1 MTKYVKVHYL
11 AKLYDE
17 EAYSKAIDIYYDEA
31 EKHPRQM
38 MYEKPAIVEYTKVS
52 LLTIWIN
59 VNNIVAIQD
68 FCQNMIVDDTKYSF
82 VTVTLNHNVKLGAGK
97 EGSYVHVLKDDL
109 NFISGTSWEN
119 SLL

>member
-1 MTKYVKVHYL
+1 MTKYVKFHYL
-11 AKLYDE
+11 AKSYDDD
-17 EAYSKAIDIYYDEA
+17 AYSKAINSYYDEA

-38 MYEKPAIVEYTKVS
+38 MYEKPAIAEYTKVS

-97 EGSYVHVLKDDL
+97 EGSYVRVLKDDL
-109 NFISGTSWEN
+109 NFITESEKDNAS
-119 SLL
+119 